1 MKIKLFFRQLTS
13 KLGGYFNARVRSI
26 RRHLAAVQ
34 TRIKQFQPAV
44 ISRIKTGFQWIGKH
58 REGFLYYSV
67 LAVVLAALGTAA
79 YGYRNGGLKQSASVE
94 LLNSP
99 EPAAIAQSFP
109 EPSATTEPENIAPLP
124 PVDGDVLRSFAA
136 DELVW
141 SDTLGMWQT
150 HPAVDFSADTGEA
163 VVAAADAVVLDAYVD
178 PLYGCVIVLDLG
190 DGCTMRYASLNTL
203 QLVEIGQTVAR
214 GEIISAA
221 GTCEGEMEL
230 SAHVHVEYYEN
241 GRAVDPASLMFEN

>member
-1 MKIKLFFRQLTS
+1 MKIKLFFRKLTF
-13 KLGGYFNARVRSI
+13 KLVGNLNARARSI
-26 RRHLAAVQ
+26 LRYLAAVRM
-34 TRIKQFQPAV
+34 RIKRFQTAV
-44 ISRIKTGFQWIGKH
+44 RSRIKTGFQWIGKH

-79 YGYRNGGLKQSASVE
+79 YGYRNGGLKQSSTVDV
-94 LLNSP
+94 LNSP
-99 EPAAIAQSFP
+99 EPAAIAQSIP
-109 EPSATTEPENIAPLP
+109 EPTSTPEPENNALLP
-124 PVDGDVLRSFAA
+124 PVDGAVLRTFAA

-150 HPAVDFSADTGEA
+150 HPAVDFSADAGEA

-190 DGCTMRYASLNTL
+190 DGCTMHYASLNTL
-203 QLVEIGQTVAR
+203 QLVEIGQTVTR

-241 GRAVDPASLMFEN
+241 GMAVDPASLMFEN

>member
-1 MKIKLFFRQLTS
+1 MKIKLFFRTFAS
-13 KLGGYFNARVRSI
+13 KLRGILNTGARSI
-26 RRHLAAVQ
+26 RRRLAAVRM
-34 TRIKQFQPAV
+34 RIKQLRPAV
-44 ISRIKTGFQWIGKH
+44 RNRIETGFQWIGKH

-79 YGYRNGGLKQSASVE
+79 YGYRNGGLKQSSTVDV
-94 LLNSP
+94 LNSP
-99 EPAAIAQSFP
+99 EPAAIAQSIP
-109 EPSATTEPENIAPLP
+109 EPTSTPEPASNTLLP
-124 PVDGDVLRSFAA
+124 PVDGAVLRTFAA

-141 SDTLGMWQT
+141 SDTLGMWLT
-150 HPAVDFSADTGEA
+150 HPAVDFSADAGEA

-221 GTCEGEMEL
+221 GTCEGELDL
-230 SAHVHVEYYEN
+230 SAHVHVEYFEN
-241 GRAVDPASLMFEN
+241 GTAVDPTSLMSEN